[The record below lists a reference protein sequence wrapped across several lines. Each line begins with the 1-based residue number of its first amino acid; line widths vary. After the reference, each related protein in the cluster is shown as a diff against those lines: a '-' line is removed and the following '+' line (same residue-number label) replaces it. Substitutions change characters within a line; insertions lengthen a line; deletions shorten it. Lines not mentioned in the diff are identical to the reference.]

1 MISRR
6 ELLLLLVAASA
17 APGTASAKVRGGISA
32 EQEMNHRDL
41 VEIVAKLQ
49 QGYDELK
56 SKHDDLHSKHTKLQK
71 QYDAEKAKRELQ
83 QQIPRSSCNCASLT
97 VSGDTFIGGDTT
109 IYGDANLSGDFTT
122 ITGTSLSIQSK
133 RTEIDGDMLTIQTSG
148 AGTRTGA
155 NSAINVAGGAITA
168 ASLTVS
174 GETFLGGSMTVMGDT
189 NLSGG
194 KTTVVGDEMIIKS
207 SKTEIDGQM
216 ATIKT
221 RSVSNQDGEP
231 ATTSININGGS
242 MAILG
247 DSMMMRGFEYFTVN
261 ADQTSITG
269 EVDIIGSTSIKGDH
283 LAIDGGLVSLGKNTA
298 MIVDG
303 TVALNNVTSVRDL
316 RSKNTTITES
326 LMMCGMF
333 EAGMKEC
340 PTR

>member
-1 MISRR
+1 M
-6 ELLLLLVAASA
+6 AASA
-17 APGTASAKVRGGISA
+17 PSATSAKVRGGISS
-32 EQEMNHRDL
+32 EREINQRDL
-41 VEIVAKLQ
+41 VDIVAKLQ

-56 SKHDDLHSKHTKLQK
+56 SKHDDLHSKHNKLQK
-71 QYDAEKAKRELQ
+71 QYDAEKAERELQ
-83 QQIPRSSCNCASLT
+83 QQLPRSSCNCASLT
-97 VSGDTFIGGDTT
+97 VAGDTYLGGDTT
-109 IYGDANLSGDFTT
+109 IYGDTNLSGDTTT

-133 RTEIDGDMLTIQTSG
+133 KTEIDGDMLTIQTSG

-155 NSAINVAGGAITA
+155 SSAINVAGGAITA

-216 ATIKT
+216 ATIKS
-221 RSVSNQDGEP
+221 RSIANRDGEP

-247 DSMMMRGFEYFTVN
+247 DSMMMRGFEYFTIN

-283 LAIDGGLVSLGKNTA
+283 LAIDGGLVSLGKSTA